1 MLEANIFRA
10 YDIRGLYGQD
20 FDDKTAYQIASA
32 YVALRRLDGDC
43 PPEKPLKIAVGSDM
57 RLSSPKLKAE
67 VLKALTTNG
76 VIVSDLGLVSTP
88 AFYFAV
94 SSQDLDGGIM
104 ISASHNPGNWNG
116 FKLVRRQAIP
126 VSENSGLLWMRDWIL
141 KGEKLNSQ
149 PKLET
154 QEIKNI
160 PEKQWEHDQ
169 KYAALNKIK
178 PQRIVADTANGMGAQ
193 YLDILAKNLPGEF
206 IKINFELDGTFPA
219 HEADPLKSE
228 NLKQLQVAVLE
239 NKADLG
245 IATDG
250 DGDRIFFLD
259 EKGQLIEP
267 AIIRGLLARTFLK
280 DHPGA
285 KIGYDVRPGKITE
298 DLILASGGKP
308 VLTRVGH
315 SLIKEQ
321 MLNEDIYFAG
331 ESSGHFFLKLPL
343 GCFEMPNIM
352 ILRLLE
358 EFSQAEKPLSEYL
371 SPFRKYYASGEINR
385 EVFDKKAVFNLL
397 AEKYANG
404 ELNFLDGITVNYPN
418 YWFNVRASNTEN
430 KIRLNLEAVTPE
442 LMVEKRDEILK
453 LLK

>member
-1 MLEANIFRA
+1 MLEASIFRA
-10 YDIRGLYGQD
+10 YDIRGIYEKD
-20 FDDKTAYQIASA
+20 FDDNAAYQIASA
-32 YVALRRLDGDC
+32 YVALRRLDDDC
-43 PPEKPLKIAVGSDM
+43 PSEKPLKIAVGSDM

-67 VLKALTTNG
+67 ILKSLSANG
-76 VIVSDLGLVSTP
+76 IIVYDLGLVSTP

-116 FKLVRRQAIP
+116 FKLVRRQATPI
-126 VSENSGLLWMRDWIL
+126 SENSGLLWMRDWIL
-141 KGEKLNSQ
+141 RGEKLDSQ
-149 PKLET
+149 TKLGIE
-154 QEIKNI
+154 EIKDI

-169 KYAALNKIK
+169 KYTNLKKIK
-178 PQRIVADTANGMGAQ
+178 PQKIVADTANGMGAE
-193 YLDILAKNLPGEF
+193 YLNILAKNLPGEF
-206 IKINFELDGTFPA
+206 IKINFELNGNFPA
-219 HEADPLKSE
+219 HEADPIKPE
-228 NLKQLQVAVLE
+228 NLKQLQMSVLE

-250 DGDRIFFLD
+250 DGDRIFFVD
-259 EKGQLIEP
+259 EKGNLVEP
-267 AIIRGLLARTFLK
+267 AIIRGLLARSFLK
-280 DHPGA
+280 DRPGA
-285 KIGYDVRPGKITE
+285 KIGHDVRPGKITE
-298 DLILASGGKP
+298 DLILASNGKP

-331 ESSGHFFLKLPL
+331 ESSGHFFLNLPL

-371 SPFRKYYASGEINR
+371 KPFRKYYSSGEINR
-385 EVFDKKAVFNLL
+385 EVLNKKEIFNLL
-397 AEKYANG
+397 AEKYAPG
-404 ELNFLDGITVNYPN
+404 ELVFLDGITVTYPN

-430 KIRLNLEAVTPE
+430 KIRLNLEATTNE
-442 LMVEKRDEILK
+442 LMIEKRDEILK

>member
-1 MLEANIFRA
+1 MLEASIFRA
-10 YDIRGLYGQD
+10 YDIRGIYEKD
-20 FDDKTAYQIASA
+20 FDDNAAYQIASA
-32 YVALRRLDGDC
+32 YVALRRLDDDC
-43 PPEKPLKIAVGSDM
+43 PSEKPLKIAVGSDM

-67 VLKALTTNG
+67 ILKALSANG
-76 VIVSDLGLVSTP
+76 IIVYDLGLVSTP

-116 FKLVRRQAIP
+116 FKLVRRQATPI
-126 VSENSGLLWMRDWIL
+126 SENSGLLWMRDWIL
-141 KGEKLNSQ
+141 RGEKLDAQ
-149 PKLET
+149 TKLGIE
-154 QEIKNI
+154 EIKDI

-169 KYAALNKIK
+169 KYTNLKKIK
-178 PQRIVADTANGMGAQ
+178 PQKIVADTANGMGAE
-193 YLDILAKNLPGEF
+193 YLNILAKNLPGEF
-206 IKINFELDGTFPA
+206 IKINFELNGNFPA
-219 HEADPLKSE
+219 HEADPIKPE
-228 NLKQLQVAVLE
+228 NLKQLQMSVLE

-250 DGDRIFFLD
+250 DGDRIFFVD
-259 EKGQLIEP
+259 EKGNLVEP
-267 AIIRGLLARTFLK
+267 AIIRGLLARSFLK
-280 DHPGA
+280 DRPGA
-285 KIGYDVRPGKITE
+285 KIGHDVRPGKITE
-298 DLILASGGKP
+298 DLILASNGKP

-331 ESSGHFFLKLPL
+331 ESSGHFFLNLPL

-371 SPFRKYYASGEINR
+371 KPFRKYYSSGEINR
-385 EVFDKKAVFNLL
+385 EVLNKKEIFNLL
-397 AEKYANG
+397 AEKYAPG
-404 ELNFLDGITVNYPN
+404 ELVFLDGITVTYPN

-430 KIRLNLEAVTPE
+430 KIRLNLEATTNE
-442 LMVEKRDEILK
+442 LMIEKRDEILK

>member
-1 MLEANIFRA
+1 MLEASIFRA
-10 YDIRGLYGQD
+10 YDIRGIYEKD
-20 FDDKTAYQIASA
+20 FDDNAAYQIASA
-32 YVALRRLDGDC
+32 YVALRRLDDDC
-43 PPEKPLKIAVGSDM
+43 PSEKPLKIAVGSDM

-67 VLKALTTNG
+67 ILKALSANG
-76 VIVSDLGLVSTP
+76 IIVYDLGLVSTP

-116 FKLVRRQAIP
+116 FKLVRRQATPI
-126 VSENSGLLWMRDWIL
+126 SENSGLLWMRDWIL
-141 KGEKLNSQ
+141 RGEKLDSQ
-149 PKLET
+149 TKLGIE
-154 QEIKNI
+154 EIKDI

-169 KYAALNKIK
+169 KYTNLKKIK
-178 PQRIVADTANGMGAQ
+178 PQKIVADTANGMGAE
-193 YLDILAKNLPGEF
+193 YLNILAKNLPGEF
-206 IKINFELDGTFPA
+206 IKINFELNGNFPA
-219 HEADPLKSE
+219 HEADPIKPE
-228 NLKQLQVAVLE
+228 NLKQLQMSVLE

-250 DGDRIFFLD
+250 DGDRIFFVD
-259 EKGQLIEP
+259 EKGNLVEP
-267 AIIRGLLARTFLK
+267 AIIRGLLARSFLK
-280 DHPGA
+280 DRPGA
-285 KIGYDVRPGKITE
+285 KIGHDVRPGKITE
-298 DLILASGGKP
+298 DLILASNGKP

-331 ESSGHFFLKLPL
+331 ESSGHFFLNLPL

-371 SPFRKYYASGEINR
+371 KPFRKYYSSGEINR
-385 EVFDKKAVFNLL
+385 EVLNKKEIFNLL
-397 AEKYANG
+397 AEKYAPG
-404 ELNFLDGITVNYPN
+404 ELVFLDGITVTYPN

-430 KIRLNLEAVTPE
+430 KIRLNLEATTNE
-442 LMVEKRDEILK
+442 LMIEKRDEILK